1 MHSFGTVITTSSIQ
15 ICLEVR
21 FGFLEQLSQ
30 QQFHLFPLHCD
41 VVDKEAKGEGEEQ
54 PNQPTV
60 LAAGKAQEKLV

>member
-1 MHSFGTVITTSSIQ
+1 M
-15 ICLEVR
+15 
-21 FGFLEQLSQ
+21 LEQLSQ

-60 LAAGKAQEKLV
+60 LAAGKAEEKLV